1 MGKFNKGKTRAVPA
15 LSTASLPDIIFMLLF
30 FFMVATTM
38 KEVDM
43 QVEVKKPGASE
54 AVELENKDMVDFIYV
69 GFPTDADEGTQP
81 RIQLDDQLA
90 IDYTQVAPWK
100 LSKAREGK
108 TVFDIVTSLKVHEEV
123 GMRIVSNIKETL
135 REIDAVKINYSAD
148 KR

>member
-1 MGKFNKGKTRAVPA
+1 MGKFNKGKARAVPA

>member
-1 MGKFNKGKTRAVPA
+1 MGKFNKGKKRGVPGVNTSA
-15 LSTASLPDIIFMLLF
+15 LPDIIFMLLF

-38 KEVDM
+38 KEVDL
-43 QVEVKKPGASE
+43 VVDVKKPGAQMAE
-54 AVELENKDMVDFIYV
+54 ELEDKDNVDFIYV
-69 GFPTDADEGTQP
+69 GFPLNANEGTEP

-100 LSKAREGK
+100 LSKTRDGK
-108 TVFDIVTSLKVHEEV
+108 SVFDIVTSLKVHQDV

>member
-1 MGKFNKGKTRAVPA
+1 MGKFNKGKAKSVPA

-43 QVEVKKPGASE
+43 QVDIIKPGASE
-54 AVELENKDMVDFIYV
+54 AVELENKDMVDFVYIGY
-69 GFPTDADEGTQP
+69 PLDADEGTEP

-90 IDYTQVAPWK
+90 LDYTVIGQWK
-100 LSKAREGK
+100 MSKQREGS
-108 TVFDIVTSLKVHEEV
+108 TVFDIVTSLKVHESV
-123 GMRIVSNIKETL
+123 GMRVVSNVKEEL
-135 REIDAVKINYSAD
+135 RNIDAVKINYSAE

>member
-38 KEVDM
+38 KEVDL

-108 TVFDIVTSLKVHEEV
+108 TVFDIVTSLKVHEDV

>member
-1 MGKFNKGKTRAVPA
+1 MGKFNKGGSKGVPA

-43 QVEVKKPGASE
+43 QVEVKKPGASQAE
-54 AVELENKDMVDFIYV
+54 ELENKDMVDFVYV
-69 GFPTDADEGTQP
+69 GFPMNSSEGTEP

-90 IDYTQVAPWK
+90 LDYSQVGPWK
-100 LSKAREGK
+100 LSKAREGR
-108 TVFDIVTSLKVHEEV
+108 TVFDIVTSLKVHEDV
-123 GMRIVSNIKETL
+123 GMRIVSDIKETL
-135 REIDAVKINYSAD
+135 RNIDAVKINYSAD

>member
-1 MGKFNKGKTRAVPA
+1 MGKFNKGKTRGVPA

-38 KEVDM
+38 KEVDL
-43 QVEVKKPGASE
+43 QVEVKKPEASQAE
-54 AVELENKDMVDFIYV
+54 ELENKDMVDFIYI
-69 GFPTDADEGTQP
+69 GFPLNADEGTEP

-90 IDYTQVAPWK
+90 LDYTQVGPWK
-100 LSKAREGK
+100 LSKQREGN
-108 TVFDIVTSLKVHEEV
+108 TAFDIVTSLKVHEDV
-123 GMRIVSNIKETL
+123 GMRVVSNIKEEL